1 MATFR
6 KYEFTPTQWAT
17 AKAKIETTTTNPEG
31 ESVTTW
37 DASKVI
43 AVVELGHLCTQW
55 GTDAEGNRVCEV
67 ESPMYAVDILWADQ
81 PATTS
86 FSSYVVWPEPCGVHI
101 FAGWEAQ
108 YAKDYCE
115 ANPTAQ
121 YCQPPAPPVEP

>member
-6 KYEFTPTQWAT
+6 KYEFTPTQFAT

-37 DASKVI
+37 DSSKVN
-43 AVVELGHLCTQW
+43 AVVELGKLCTEW
-55 GTDAEGNRVCEV
+55 GTDEEGNRVCV
-67 ESPMYAVDILWADQ
+67 KESSKVSVDILWADQ
-81 PATTS
+81 PGTTS

-115 ANPTAQ
+115 ANPSAA
-121 YCQPPAPPVEP
+121 YCQPPAPIEP

>member
-1 MATFR
+1 MKFL
-6 KYEFTPTQWAT
+6 KYEFTPSQWAT
-17 AKAKIETTTTNPEG
+17 AKAKIEITTTNPEG

-67 ESPMYAVDILWADQ
+67 ESPKYAVDILWADQ
-81 PATTS
+81 PLAS
-86 FSSYVVWPEPCGVHI
+86 FDSSVVWPEPCGVHV

-108 YAKDYCE
+108 YAKDYCA
-115 ANPTAQ
+115 ANPSAA
-121 YCQPPAPPVEP
+121 YCQPPTPPINPS